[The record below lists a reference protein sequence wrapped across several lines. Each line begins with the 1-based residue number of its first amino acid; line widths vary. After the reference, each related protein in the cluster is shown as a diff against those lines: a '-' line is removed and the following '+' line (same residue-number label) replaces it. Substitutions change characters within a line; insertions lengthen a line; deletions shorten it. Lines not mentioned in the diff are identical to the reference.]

1 MSLAA
6 IAYVSDVAG
15 SLPAESLDVLV
26 DDAVR
31 FNSVAGVTG
40 VLLFDGARFLQYFE
54 GPLDGVA
61 AVHER
66 VRQARSH
73 RNIIELGHVQVPQRY
88 FPFWSMRWLGVE
100 PALIEQLTASDW
112 HGFAERVEV
121 GGAFDSAMERLLRYV
136 APHVPRRGLDAPSAT
151 S

>member
-6 IAYVSDVAG
+6 IAYLSDVAG

-54 GPLDGVA
+54 GPGDGVA
-61 AVHER
+61 AVYER
-66 VRQARSH
+66 VLQARSH
-73 RNIIELGHVQVPQRY
+73 KNIVALGRVEVAQRY

-100 PALIEQLTASDW
+100 PALIEQLSASDW
-112 HGFAERVEV
+112 LGFAERVDD
-121 GGAFDSAMERLLRYV
+121 GGAVDSAMERLLRYV
-136 APHVPRRGLDAPSAT
+136 APHVPRRGLDIPSAT

>member
-15 SLPAESLDVLV
+15 SLPAKSLDVLV

-54 GPLDGVA
+54 GPADGAA
-61 AVHER
+61 AVYER

-73 RNIIELGHVQVPQRY
+73 RNIIELGQVQVPQRY

-100 PALIEQLTASDW
+100 PALIEQLSASDW
-112 HGFAERVEV
+112 HGFAERVDDV
-121 GGAFDSAMERLLRYV
+121 GAVDSAMERLLRHV
-136 APHVPRRGLDAPSAT
+136 APHVPRRGLDAPSAAD
-151 S
+151 